1 MLSFIISKGHF
12 DTIEY
17 LSDEKIFIIRKND
30 NNNTIIKI
38 EATKEELDKIGIG
51 VPLEH
56 FEDGF
61 IYRPVRIP
69 NTYKKIEDDSNI
81 FYTILNIFSY
91 PIKGLIES
99 ADIGFFLMIIGGT
112 LKVLQEFQSFSK
124 LKEILTKMTKER
136 QFFLLVG
143 VLIVIAI
150 GGTTFGMQEE
160 ILSFYPILMP
170 IFLEMGFDGLLSMAP
185 LYLGVICGNMFCT
198 INTTSVVLASILSGI
213 DYIDEIIFRIVGLIF
228 VIIMSVIYLLRY
240 YRRIDKNPQESYVYE
255 IRKEILEHF
264 DIQTKQKNKEEKEKN
279 KEDEESDL
287 TSEKSKLKGEETGDN
302 RIKFKFGEFIPLI
315 LCALGFVIIIVG
327 IVIFKWSF
335 IPMTTVFFILAII
348 LMIILHK
355 GEKEAIKIFM
365 EGAGKFCGV
374 VIITGILRGISLTLI
389 EEKILDTILNAISN
403 MVDGLQGCV
412 FGIVMLLIY
421 IFLGFFIQS
430 YSALAMISISPFVPL
445 ADKAN
450 CNRAVIVNAYL
461 LGQSLIALISPTGLI
476 LIVNELVAIDYI
488 YWIKFIWL
496 FFLLLLVLSV
506 ILIIIDSY
514 LS

>member
-1 MLSFIISKGHF
+1 
-12 DTIEY
+12 
-17 LSDEKIFIIRKND
+17 
-30 NNNTIIKI
+30 
-38 EATKEELDKIGIG
+38 
-51 VPLEH
+51 
-56 FEDGF
+56 
-61 IYRPVRIP
+61 
-69 NTYKKIEDDSNI
+69 
-81 FYTILNIFSY
+81 
-91 PIKGLIES
+91 
-99 ADIGFFLMIIGGT
+99 
-112 LKVLQEFQSFSK
+112 
-124 LKEILTKMTKER
+124 MTKER

-170 IFLEMGFDGLLSMAP
+170 IFLEIGFDGILSMAP

-213 DYIDEIIFRIVGLIF
+213 DYIDEIIFRIVGLII

-255 IRKEILEHF
+255 IRKEILEHYG
-264 DIQTKQKNKEEKEKN
+264 IQTKQKNKEEKEGKEKN
-279 KEDEESDL
+279 KGDDENNDDM
-287 TSEKSKLKGEETGDN
+287 TSEKSKLVGGENEN
-302 RIKFKFGEFIPLI
+302 NKVKFEWRELIPLI
-315 LCALGFVIIIVG
+315 LCTLGFVIIIVG
-327 IVIFKWSF
+327 ILIFKWSF
-335 IPMTTVFFILAII
+335 MQMTTVFFILAII
-348 LMIILHK
+348 LMISLKK

-430 YSALAMISISPFVPL
+430 YSALAMISISSFVPL

-461 LGQSLIALISPTGLI
+461 LGQTLIALITPTGLI

-506 ILIIIDSY
+506 ILIIVDSY